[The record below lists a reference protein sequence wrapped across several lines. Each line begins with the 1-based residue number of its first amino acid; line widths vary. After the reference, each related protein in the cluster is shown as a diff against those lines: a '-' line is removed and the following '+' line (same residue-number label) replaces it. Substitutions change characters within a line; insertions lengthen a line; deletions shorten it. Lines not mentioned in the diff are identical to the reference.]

1 MIGGNQRRIVAKAA
15 RTLEPRLQAAIVQ
28 LAEAHD
34 YAHDVRTGMW
44 EYAIEIDALQA
55 LGLSASD
62 LRGLVADGY
71 VRHAREVA
79 KRGDRVRRFLPSAS
93 RDFSKRA
100 CFIIT
105 KAGLLL
111 TSIEFVRSESQR
123 AA

>member
-1 MIGGNQRRIVAKAA
+1 MIGGNQRRIVAKASKI
-15 RTLEPRLQAAIVQ
+15 LEPRLQAAIVQ

-44 EYAIEIDALQA
+44 EYAIEIDALKA

-62 LRGLVADGY
+62 LRALVADGY
-71 VRHAREVA
+71 VRQREVTR
-79 KRGDRVRRFLPSAS
+79 RGDEVRRFLPSAS

-105 KAGLLL
+105 KAGLLHNH
-111 TSIEFVRSESQR
+111 
-123 AA
+123 